1 MSNKLVILQEH
12 IENRIFTLRGVQVM
26 IDFHLAELY
35 QVETRALNQAVKRNA
50 ERFPKDFM
58 FQLTKEEWLSVQSQ
72 IVLIERQNLKSQ
84 IVTSS
89 EHGGR
94 RKLPFVF
101 TEQGVASLSGVLKSE
116 TATNV
121 FIAIMRAFI
130 SMRKL
135 LLNNASIFQRL
146 DIIELKQIEN
156 NKKFEQVFKALE
168 RNKGIPLS
176 KSHDRFL
183 IIDGTE
189 VYHLGASLKDLGKK
203 LFAFSKLNKN
213 SVLNILNELE
223 ELV

>member
-1 MSNKLVILQEH
+1 MSNKLIIMQEH

-35 QVETRALNQAVKRNA
+35 QVETKRLNEQVKRNKY
-50 ERFPKDFM
+50 RFPERFM
-58 FQLTKEEWLSVQSQ
+58 FQLTVEEWIALQSQ
-72 IVLIERQNLKSQ
+72 IATANMVQGLQSQ
-84 IVTSS
+84 IATAK
-89 EHGGR
+89 R
-94 RKLPFVF
+94 RTLPYAF
-101 TEQGVASLSGVLKSE
+101 TEQGVAMISAVLNSDSAI
-116 TATNV
+116 TAS
-121 FIAIMRAFI
+121 IMIIDAFI

-146 DIIELKQIEN
+146 DIIELKQIET

-168 RNKGIPLS
+168 SNKEIPLA

-213 SVLNILNELE
+213 SVLNILNKLE